1 MRFQKASFINRGIPY
16 VDTPTFPDFSK
27 KGKKNPSF
35 AIHPYGYNF
44 PVLRAIKVLNKK
56 EGKNVLRKIESFH
69 GTPYCP

>member
-1 MRFQKASFINRGIPY
+1 MPMLLQYISLCSKLAYGGRSKIGKILLCSLWMRMP
-16 VDTPTFPDFSK
+16 
-27 KGKKNPSF
+27 
-35 AIHPYGYNF
+35 PYGYNF